1 MLETKK
7 RYRSDIQVLRGVCI
21 LGVLLFHASESSFP
35 NGYLGVDVF
44 FVISGFVVTPLIFDL
59 IDHGNTW
66 SRFKEKTR
74 MFFLKRF
81 FRLMP
86 ALLYCLLLSLLIV
99 FFFATPLDHGRFA
112 FQGIYTLF
120 LVGNI
125 GALKYSGNYFDPNPN
140 PLVHSWS
147 LAVEEQ
153 IYIALPVFVLG
164 LAAVKKLKSRINSIF
179 FIVLGGS
186 SFVLFLFP
194 NMIEPLLKMLDF
206 ERGQDFAF
214 YSPWSR
220 VWQFLIGGIASYLL
234 PFKRIEFNRKR
245 ILLGFTI
252 IFALILVIFSEVPV
266 EGSWASMVVTF
277 LAFVSLRLS
286 SFALFPHSLKKSL
299 AWLGDRSYSIYLIHM
314 PILYIVRY
322 SQIIPRE
329 GYFSRNL
336 ALLLGMLL
344 SVLVGAH
351 SYKRL
356 ESRFRLSKYR
366 NSEVHK
372 LTLLRIASAYLGLI
386 CLYLIMLVGSS
397 NAYFGLDRN
406 IQRPAYA
413 GYLDKDCARDSELG
427 PPCVYKTNGARNT
440 VLLIGDSH
448 AGHIS
453 QALIDSAKG
462 KGWNAIVW
470 VHDGCKIQ
478 LVANE
483 KEKVSENCAMM
494 NRRLLTWLDTAKPDL
509 ILVSQF
515 INFDSDLEKFKVA
528 IKSIQSKV
536 TKVVIATN
544 SPIFPDHEDFMKSR
558 PLVMKPYVPPTSF
571 PVSMMDTKD
580 LDKSKKFQEWAST
593 QKIPTIDFTSIF
605 CDTERC
611 IRKDR
616 GEWLFRDANHFSV
629 YGANLLIPILD
640 KMFNSH
646 SSR

>member
-1 MLETKK
+1 VLLTKK
-7 RYRSDIQVLRGVCI
+7 HYRNDIQVLRGVCI
-21 LGVLLFHASESSFP
+21 LGVLLFHTSESSFP

-44 FVISGFVVTPLIFDL
+44 FVISGFVVTPLIFEL
-59 IDHGNTW
+59 IDHGNTR
-66 SRFKEKTR
+66 SRFKEKFR
-74 MFFLKRF
+74 KFLLKRF
-81 FRLMP
+81 FRLVP
-86 ALLYCLLLSLLIV
+86 ALLYCLLLSLFIV
-99 FFFATPLDHGRFA
+99 FLFATPLDHGRFA

-140 PLVHSWS
+140 PLVHTWS
-147 LAVEEQ
+147 LSVEEQ
-153 IYIALPVFVLG
+153 IYIALPIFVLG
-164 LAAVKKLKSRINSIF
+164 LAAVKKLRSRINSIV
-179 FIVLGGS
+179 FIVLGGTS
-186 SFVLFLFP
+186 LVLFLFP
-194 NMIEPLLKMLDF
+194 NLIEPLLNKLGL
-206 ERGQDFAF
+206 ERGKDFAF

-220 VWQFLIGGIASYLL
+220 VWQFLIGGIASYIL
-234 PFKRIEFNRKR
+234 PLKRSEFDRKK
-245 ILLGFTI
+245 ILLSSTI
-252 IFALILVIFSEVPV
+252 ILALILVIFSKLPV
-266 EGSWASMVVTF
+266 EGSSASMVVTL

-286 SFALFPHSLKKSL
+286 SFVSLPHSLQKSL

-322 SQIIPRE
+322 SQLMPRE
-329 GYFSRNL
+329 TYLNRNL
-336 ALLLGMLL
+336 VLLLGVLF

-351 SYKRL
+351 SYKRI
-356 ESRFRLSKYR
+356 ESRFRLSEYR
-366 NSEVHK
+366 NSKVHK
-372 LTLLRIASAYLGLI
+372 YMLLRIASAYLGLI
-386 CLYLIMLVGSS
+386 CLYLIMLVSSS
-397 NAYFGLDRN
+397 NSYFGLDRN
-406 IQRPAYA
+406 IERPAYA
-413 GYLDKDCARDSELG
+413 GYLDKDCARDSEMG
-427 PPCVYKTNGARNT
+427 PPCVYMTNGARNT

-470 VHDGCKIQ
+470 THDGCKIQ

-509 ILVSQF
+509 IVASQF
-515 INFDSDLEKFKVA
+515 INFDSDLEKFKDA

-536 TKVVIATN
+536 TSLVIATN
-544 SPIFPDHEDFMKSR
+544 SPVFPDREDFMKAR

-580 LDKSKKFQEWAST
+580 LNKSKKFQEWAIT
-593 QKIPTIDFTSIF
+593 QNIPTIDFTSIF
-605 CDTERC
+605 CDIERC

-616 GEWLFRDANHFSV
+616 GEWLFRDENHFSV
-629 YGANLLIPILD
+629 YGANLLIPVLD
-640 KMFNSH
+640 KMLTSY